1 MKHCAD
7 CEHHEPM
14 FHHCRFRETEPLDMR
29 RWRIVCSAADEAGLR
44 ARLHPQYVMAERA
57 DEDGDRAVVDVTTG
71 EVGRFAG
78 KYVSN
83 AGLWVC
89 VEYLPV
95 EA

>member
-1 MKHCAD
+1 
-7 CEHHEPM
+7 
-14 FHHCRFRETEPLDMR
+14 MR
-29 RWRIVCSAADEAGLR
+29 RWRLVCSAADEAGLR
-44 ARLHPQYVMAERA
+44 ARLHPQYVMAQQA